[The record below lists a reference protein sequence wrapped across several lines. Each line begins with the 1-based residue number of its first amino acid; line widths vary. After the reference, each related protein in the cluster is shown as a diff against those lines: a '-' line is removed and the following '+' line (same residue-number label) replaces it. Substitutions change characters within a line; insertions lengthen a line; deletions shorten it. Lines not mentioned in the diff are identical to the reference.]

1 MPTERPTYRP
11 TDLPTNQPITHPP
24 PPPPQVAGL
33 GHEWSGRP
41 RPDGT
46 SPPQAPTNVD
56 ATAYIFDRFSTLVGG
71 DYPRYFNDTRFGS
84 FNRSSSR

>member
-1 MPTERPTYRP
+1 
-11 TDLPTNQPITHPP
+11 
-24 PPPPQVAGL
+24 VAGL

-84 FNRSSSR
+84 FNSSSR